1 MDKKKIHIDWQLFRK
16 AVAGQLHSEE
26 KIKLDAWLQADAK
39 NQKYFQKAQAYFQI
53 KTSDE
58 FSKIDY
64 RPAFDQF
71 IAQTTKK
78 DRSYLRMFQVAA
90 SIILLLASGWL
101 AYVVITAEDYQ
112 RLSDAKPI
120 HVKEGQVELVLS
132 TGKRVLLDKKGESNI
147 KEREGEIQK
156 KDGLVNYLAFEG
168 KKQKYTQYNTINV
181 PRGSDFKLVL
191 SDSTVVW
198 LNAESS
204 ITYPIQF
211 AGNIRKV
218 NITGEAYFDV
228 TPDKSTPFVVESG
241 NTQIEVLGT
250 EFNINAYKGDAGIF
264 TTLIEGSVAIDN
276 GFGKQAVI
284 KPNEQAITNSSAHL
298 EVRKVDVNRVLD
310 WRNGMFDFEDETLE
324 DILEELARWYDFKIF
339 YESEELKSYEFTGGI
354 DRYKDMNQLL
364 QLFEMTKSVNFYL
377 KEDVLLVKKAN

>member
-16 AVAGQLHSEE
+16 AVSGQLHSEE

-39 NQKYFQKAQAYFQI
+39 NQKYFQRAQAYFQI

-58 FSKIDY
+58 FSEIDY

-101 AYVVITAEDYQ
+101 AYVIVTAEDYQ

-120 HVKEGQVELVLS
+120 HAKEGQVELVLS

-147 KEREGEIQK
+147 KERDGEIQK
-156 KDGLVNYLAFEG
+156 KDGLVNYLTYED

-191 SDSTVVW
+191 SDSTIVW

-228 TPDKSTPFVVESG
+228 TPNKGKPFVVESG
-241 NTQIEVLGT
+241 STQIEVLGT

-264 TTLIEGSVAIDN
+264 TTLIEGSVAVDN

-310 WRNGMFDFEDETLE
+310 WRNGMFDFEDEALE
-324 DILEELARWYDFKIF
+324 DILEELVRWYDFKIF
-339 YESEELKSYEFTGGI
+339 YESEDLKSYEFTGGI

-377 KEDVLLVKKAN
+377 KGDVLLVKKAN

>member
-1 MDKKKIHIDWQLFRK
+1 MNKKKIHIDWRLFRK

-26 KIKLDAWLQADAK
+26 KTKLDTWLNSNTENK
-39 NQKYFQKAQAYFQI
+39 KYFQKAQAYFQL
-53 KTSDE
+53 KSSDE
-58 FSKIDY
+58 FSEIDY

-71 IAQTTKK
+71 IEQTTKK

-101 AYVVITAEDYQ
+101 AYVVVTAEDYQ

-120 HVKEGQVELVLS
+120 QVKEGQIELVLS
-132 TGKRVLLDKKGESNI
+132 SGERVLLDKKGESNI
-147 KEREGEIQK
+147 KEGEGEIQK
-156 KDGLVNYLAFEG
+156 KDGLVNYLAFEA

-191 SDSTVVW
+191 SDSTIVW

-218 NITGEAYFDV
+218 SITGEAYFDV
-228 TPDKSTPFVVESG
+228 TPNKSKPFVVYSG
-241 NTQIEVLGT
+241 NTKVKVLGT

-264 TTLIEGSVAIDN
+264 TTLIEGSVAVDN

-298 EVRKVDVNRVLD
+298 EVRKVDVTIELD
-310 WRNGMFDFEDETLE
+310 WRNGMFDFEDEKLE

-339 YESEELKSYEFTGGI
+339 YESEDLKSYKFTGGI

-364 QLFEMTKSVNFYL
+364 QLFEMTQSVNFYL
-377 KEDVLLVKKAN
+377 KGDVLLVKKAN